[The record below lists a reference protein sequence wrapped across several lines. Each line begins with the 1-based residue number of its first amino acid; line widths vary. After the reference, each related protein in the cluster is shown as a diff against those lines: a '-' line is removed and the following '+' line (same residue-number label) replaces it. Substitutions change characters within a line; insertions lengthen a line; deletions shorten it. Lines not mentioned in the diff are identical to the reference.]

1 MTSSAKACACH
12 DDLGSTRVTVP
23 DGVLQTLKGVSIP
36 TISGILRR
44 LGYPNTFLAGLV
56 PRTSA
61 QSFAGRALTAR
72 ALPTRKD
79 VAAAQAGAASLHR
92 RAFETIEPND
102 VLVIDARGDVRAR
115 VTGDILAT
123 RLKYRGAAAL
133 VTDGAIGDLA
143 AMQAV
148 GLPLYSLGLTPVSFG
163 EQHVMADVNVAISCA
178 GVLVI
183 PGDILVG
190 DPEGVVAIP
199 QAVAAEVAKAGVE
212 AERRDEF
219 SRRKVE
225 AGHPLADAY
234 PLSDKLRVEYE
245 ATHGGAP
252 GAGGTSA
259 VGRGATRGATPA

>member
-1 MTSSAKACACH
+1 MTSSVKVCACH
-12 DDLGSTRVTVP
+12 DDLGSTRATVP
-23 DGVLQTLKGVSIP
+23 DDVLRALTGVSIP
-36 TISGILRR
+36 SISGILRR
-44 LGYPNTFLAGLV
+44 LGYPNTFLSGLV

-61 QSFAGRALTAR
+61 QGFVGRALTAR
-72 ALPTRKD
+72 VLPTRKD
-79 VAAAQAGAASLHR
+79 VAAAQAGVASLHR
-92 RAFETIEPND
+92 RAFETISPGD

-123 RLKYRGAAAL
+123 RLKYRGAAGL

-163 EQHVMADVNVAISCA
+163 EVHVMADLNVPISCA
-178 GVLVI
+178 GVLVM

-190 DPEGVVAIP
+190 DPEGVIAIP
-199 QAVAAEVAKAGVE
+199 QAVAAEVAAAGVE

-225 AGHPLADAY
+225 AGVALADAY
-234 PLSDKLRVEYE
+234 PLSDKLRAEYE
-245 ATHGGAP
+245 ATRGGAQ
-252 GAGGTSA
+252 
-259 VGRGATRGATPA
+259 ATEDPAT

>member
-1 MTSSAKACACH
+1 MTSNAKACACH
-12 DDLGSTRVTVP
+12 DDLGSTRAAVP
-23 DGVLQTLKGVSIP
+23 DDVLAALRAVSIP

-56 PRTSA
+56 PRTSE
-61 QSFAGRALTAR
+61 QSFAGRSLTAR

-92 RAFETIEPND
+92 RAFETIEPRD

-123 RLKYRGAAAL
+123 RLRYRGAAAL
-133 VTDGAIGDLA
+133 VTDGAIGDLG

-163 EQHVMADVNVAISCA
+163 ELHVMADLNVPISCA
-178 GVLVI
+178 GVLVM

-190 DPEGVVAIP
+190 DPEGVIAIP
-199 QAVAAEVAKAGVE
+199 QAVAAEVATSGVE
-212 AERRDEF
+212 AERRDAF
-219 SRRKVE
+219 SREKVE
-225 AGHPLADAY
+225 AGHPLAEAY
-234 PLSDKLRVEYE
+234 PLNDALRAEYE
-245 ATHGGAP
+245 AKRAK
-252 GAGGTSA
+252 
-259 VGRGATRGATPA
+259 